1 MRLQEHQAK
10 ALFAEAGIPV
20 PSSTLAESA
29 AGAVAAAEELGLPV
43 AVKAQVRV
51 GGRGLAGGV
60 ELAADLEAVEAAAAR
75 ILGMELKGHDVASV
89 LVESAVDA
97 DAELYLGI
105 TVDRAAGQPVAM
117 VSDAGGTSI
126 ETVAAEQPDAVVR
139 EPVDPAFGLHEYQAR
154 RAVFAA
160 GVDRQAS
167 AVSDS
172 LATLYEL
179 WAASDGLAAEIN
191 PLVLTGDGVVAVDAV
206 LSVDDNARWRQ
217 PELAEYAP
225 SPDPADGVAARAAS
239 HEFDYVQLDGNV
251 GVIGNGAGLVM
262 ATLDQIDDRG
272 GSPANFLDIGG
283 GADPERVRNALEVV
297 FNDETVDAVL
307 FNVFGGITRCDE
319 VARGIN
325 DALSALGGV
334 SKPTIVRLAGTNAAA
349 GRALLDPTVRVADS
363 FGDAI
368 AATVAAADKA
378 SSDPGSGSGS
388 ADTGSDPDQDPS
400 SGTASSPDPGSG
412 PESGVSE

>member
-10 ALFAEAGIPV
+10 TLFAEAGIPV
-20 PSSTLAESA
+20 PPSTLVESV

-60 ELAADLEAVEAAAAR
+60 ELAADLETVEAAAAR
-75 ILGMELKGHDVASV
+75 ILGMNLKGHDVASV
-89 LVESAVDA
+89 LIESAVDA

-105 TVDRAAGQPVAM
+105 TVDREAGQPVAM

-139 EPVDPAFGLHEYQAR
+139 EPIDPAFGLHEYQAR

-172 LATLYEL
+172 LGTLYEL
-179 WAASDGLAAEIN
+179 WAAHDGLAAEIN
-191 PLVLTGDGVVAVDAV
+191 PLVLTSDGVVAVDAV

-217 PELAEYAP
+217 PDLAEYAP
-225 SPDPADGVAARAAS
+225 SPSPTDSVAAQAAT
-239 HEFDYVQLDGNV
+239 HDFDYVQLDGDV

-283 GADPERVRNALEVV
+283 GAGPERVKNALKMLFE
-297 FNDETVDAVL
+297 DETVEAIL

-319 VARGIN
+319 VARGVN
-325 DALSALGGV
+325 DALSALDNV
-334 SKPTIVRLAGTNAAA
+334 TKPTIVRLAGTNAAA
-349 GRALLDPTVRVADS
+349 GRALLDPTVYVADS
-363 FGDAI
+363 FGDAV
-368 AATVAAADKA
+368 ATAVAAADKTGA
-378 SSDPGSGSGS
+378 SSGSL
-388 ADTGSDPDQDPS
+388 DPD
-400 SGTASSPDPGSG
+400 TIPDPDPDRESRSDSRPSLG
-412 PESGVSE
+412 PESEVSE